1 MNMYVSNGVI
11 MKTKKLYERKCEICG
26 NTDYLVGKIR
36 SMRCKACLGKSGL
49 RRIQGLREKANTNG
63 YIMINVGGKR
73 YYEHRLVMQLHL
85 NRPLLDSEHVHHING
100 NKIDNRLENLE
111 IMLKSDHHKLHSN
124 PEKMKKMSIMAHK
137 IKRIK
142 NAPNL

>member
-1 MNMYVSNGVI
+1 
-11 MKTKKLYERKCEICG
+11 
-26 NTDYLVGKIR
+26 
-36 SMRCKACLGKSGL
+36 MRCKACLGKSGL

-142 NAPNL
+142 NAPTYEYFCEQCSKQYDVVKSIKEYDKKISVQ